1 MSVGV
6 ALTTERNVLFS
17 CEFEKLI
24 GKLLNAKREEPI
36 AITAALRGAGGYGK
50 TTMARA
56 ICHDERIS
64 VAPGRS
70 SLMKDL
76 ESDMVD
82 AQTNNIGAVEMAEK
96 LLELQS
102 QLLYR

>member
-1 MSVGV
+1 
-6 ALTTERNVLFS
+6 
-17 CEFEKLI
+17 
-24 GKLLNAKREEPI
+24 
-36 AITAALRGAGGYGK
+36 
-50 TTMARA
+50 MARA

-64 VAPGRS
+64 VALGRS

-82 AQTNNIGAVEMAEK
+82 AQTNNIGVVEMAEK
-96 LLELQS
+96 LLELRS